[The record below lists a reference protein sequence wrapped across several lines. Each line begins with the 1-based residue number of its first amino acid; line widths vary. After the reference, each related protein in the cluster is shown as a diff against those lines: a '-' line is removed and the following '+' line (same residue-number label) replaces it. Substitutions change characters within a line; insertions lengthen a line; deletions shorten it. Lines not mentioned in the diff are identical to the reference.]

1 MKYFITGGAGFV
13 GSHLSDALI
22 ADGHEVLLLDDLSTG
37 CIENVEHLL
46 LGGRAE
52 LIQGSATDA
61 ALVDE
66 CMAASDR
73 CIHLASAVGVQ
84 LVVDHPLETMLANV
98 RGIDTVMAS
107 AARHGRRALFA
118 STSEV
123 YGKQSRGPL
132 AEDADLI
139 IGSPAK
145 GRWSYAIAKCF
156 GEAVAHG
163 YHTDQGAETIV
174 VRLFNAVGP
183 RQSARYGM
191 VLPRF
196 VGQALRGESLTV
208 YGKGSQTRCFTHV
221 MDTVQ
226 AIRML
231 CDADGA
237 VGRTFNVGSST
248 PVAVNELA
256 QRIIERTGSASQIER
271 LSYTE
276 AYAPG
281 FEELGMRRPDTS
293 ALEQL
298 TGWAPART
306 LDDAIDDVII
316 HESARALAGET
327 AEVEQAA

>member
-1 MKYFITGGAGFV
+1 VRYLITGGAGFV
-13 GSHLSDALI
+13 GSHLTDALV
-22 ADGHEVLLLDDLSTG
+22 ADGHDVLLLDDLSTG
-37 CIENVEHLL
+37 RIANVEHHLL
-46 LGGRAE
+46 SGRAE
-52 LIQGSATDA
+52 LVRGSATDA
-61 ALVDE
+61 ALVED

-73 CIHLASAVGVQ
+73 CVHLASAVGVQ

-98 RGIDTVMAS
+98 RGIDTVMAA

-145 GRWSYAIAKCF
+145 ARWSYAIAKCF

-221 MDTVQ
+221 FDTVQ
-226 AIRML
+226 AIRLL

-237 VGRTFNVGSST
+237 VGRTFNVGSSS
-248 PVAVNELA
+248 PVAVIELA
-256 QRIIERTGSASQIER
+256 QRIIERTGSASEIER
-271 LSYTE
+271 LSYAE

-281 FEELGMRRPDTS
+281 FEELGMRRPDTT

-298 TGWAPART
+298 TGWAPAHT
-306 LDDAIDDVII
+306 LDDAIDDVIA
-316 HESARALAGET
+316 HESAHDLVDDMPGI
-327 AEVEQAA
+327 EQAA